1 MSAYVF
7 WSTFKD
13 MLRPARVFPWVALA
27 VVLGLVSLLWV
38 KMSGDALGAEQYGVL
53 VRLIVYRV
61 VALAAAMFTMA
72 VIAQD
77 IEQKTIVYTVTRTT
91 PRRVMVVSRTL
102 AAVAAVALMSW
113 LSLIGVSLV
122 FLGGGMFTQG
132 MFWMDLLVML
142 LGAGAYCAMFVFVT
156 LILNRAMLA
165 ILFFTF
171 LWESFVPFLKGDMY
185 LVTVNTYLSVLA
197 IHPNK
202 SAGLT
207 SAALQGDTTTV
218 TPWVAWAVLLGVT
231 AGFLALNGWWFTRN
245 QYLPREDAE

>member
-1 MSAYVF
+1 MNFYAF

-13 MLRPARVFPWVALA
+13 MLRPARVFPWIALA
-27 VVLGLVSLLWV
+27 IVLSLVSLLWV
-38 KMSGDALGAEQYGVL
+38 KMSDKSLGATEFGVL

-61 VALAAAMFTMA
+61 VALASAMFTMA
-72 VIAQD
+72 VLAQD

-91 PRRVMVVSRTL
+91 PRSVMLFSRTL
-102 AAVAAVALMSW
+102 SAIAAVTLMSW
-113 LSLIGVSLV
+113 MSLIGVGLV

-132 MFWMDLLVML
+132 MFWMDLLIML
-142 LGAGAYCAMFVFVT
+142 LGAGAYCALFVFIT

-165 ILFFTF
+165 ILFFAF

-185 LVTVNTYLSVLA
+185 LLTVNTYMSVLS

-202 SAGLT
+202 TAGLT
-207 SAALQGDTTTV
+207 VTAMQGDSTSV
-218 TPWVAWAVLLGVT
+218 APWIAWIVLVGAAIGLMVLG
-231 AGFLALNGWWFTRN
+231 GKWFTRN